1 MLSPEYQKAVD
12 EMYTASLNDPLWKE
26 LDVKPPTREMF
37 VRETELQLER
47 KNQALEN
54 LRRFQRENR

>member
-1 MLSPEYQKAVD
+1 
-12 EMYTASLNDPLWKE
+12 MYTASLNDPLWKE